1 MAGVTGSLPPSSP
14 PPLPSSAS
22 SSSSDDGGVAGSV
35 TGQWAQVYQPDEDG
49 APEPEP
55 DEPRSRLSRTGAA
68 VTAVYGLTAILVVVG
83 SFMPL
88 FQALL
93 PLGVS
98 FTNVS
103 NLLSMDAWHLV
114 SSDTAPNTTLPTQTT
129 PAPIPLGYPLL
140 AAALVL
146 AVVVVLRLLAL
157 RRPDR
162 LRLANA
168 LGIGGAAYLTG
179 LVFAVGAF
187 EVAWRALSKSAAIG
201 PVREII
207 GSGYWLLVTAAVLS
221 IIATFAAY
229 RRTSAVVV
237 SSSSDD
243 SVGMSIIDSASAG
256 DPVVPP
262 GQPAEWPVVAV
273 IPNDER
279 TNW

>member
-1 MAGVTGSLPPSSP
+1 MAGVTGSPPPPSPPPPPSS
-14 PPLPSSAS
+14 
-22 SSSSDDGGVAGSV
+22 DDAGVAGSV
-35 TGQWAQVYQPDEDG
+35 TGQWAQVYEPDDDG

-55 DEPRSRLSRTGAA
+55 DEPRARLSPTGAT
-68 VTAVYGLTAILVVVG
+68 VTALYGLTAILVVVG

-103 NLLSMDAWHLV
+103 NLLSMDAWHLT

-140 AAALVL
+140 AAALLL

-157 RRPDR
+157 RRPER
-162 LRLANA
+162 QRLANT
-168 LGIGGAAYLTG
+168 LGIAGAAYLTG

-229 RRTSAVVV
+229 RRTPAVAV
-237 SSSSDD
+237 SSSSEE
-243 SVGMSIIDSASAG
+243 SVGMSIIEE
-256 DPVVPP
+256 PVVPP